1 MIAAATD
8 TIPFGPGALAFIGLY
23 LASLIGIG
31 WLARRARQENT
42 LRDHFLGG
50 QGVGF
55 FVLLLT
61 LFATQYS
68 GNTILGFSGKAY
80 RIGFAWLTCVHFMT
94 AIVVTYL
101 LFAPKLF
108 KLAKQHAFVTPT
120 DYLAHRFNHR
130 GINLLATLIMV
141 ASLSNFF
148 LAQLTAMGRAVEG
161 LTTLHPET
169 AFLWGVVIL
178 AAIMLVYETM
188 GGFRAVA
195 WTDMIQG
202 GVLALG
208 FIVLL
213 VLIFAEY
220 GTLAETTRLLLQ
232 TAPEKVLPPQA
243 PEVRSWI
250 SYIFLLGVGAALYPQ
265 AIQRIYAAKSAT
277 TLRKSMAAMA
287 FMPLVTALIAVL
299 VGVTAAAHLA
309 GELQGASTDAALGVM
324 LRHIQEQTLFG
335 HAVVVLIFAAV
346 LGAIMSTADSALLS
360 ISSMVTKDL
369 YAGFVRPEAG
379 QEALTRLGKRV
390 STGFMI
396 TLAALAVWLN
406 NSGTKL
412 TLVELLEMKFD
423 MLLQLAPAFMI
434 AIHWKGMRAGPVFAG
449 MLIGLVFALS
459 FFWVP
464 AQGDGFLTLLKNS
477 GFHPGLYA
485 LLLNIVIGVTGSWI
499 ANARVKTLEP
509 SR

>member
-1 MIAAATD
+1 MIAAATTD
-8 TIPFGPGALAFIGLY
+8 AIPFGPGGLVFIGLY
-23 LASLIGIG
+23 LLSMIWIG
-31 WLARRARQENT
+31 WLGMRARQENT
-42 LRDHFLGG
+42 LRDHFIGG

-68 GNTILGFSGKAY
+68 GNTILGYTGKSY
-80 RIGFAWLTCVHFMT
+80 RIGFAWLTSVHFMT

-120 DYLAHRFNHR
+120 DYLQHRFNHR
-130 GINLLATLIMV
+130 GLNLLATLIMV
-141 ASLSNFF
+141 AGLANFF
-148 LAQLTAMGRAVEG
+148 LAQLTAMGRVVEG

-169 AFLWGVVIL
+169 AFLWGVVVL

-195 WTDMIQG
+195 WTDVIQG
-202 GVLALG
+202 GVMALG
-208 FIVLL
+208 FAVLL
-213 VLIFAEY
+213 VLIFKEY
-220 GTLAETTRLLLQ
+220 GSMAETTRKLLA
-232 TAPEKVLPPQA
+232 TAPEKVLPPKA
-243 PEVRSWI
+243 HEVRSWI

-265 AIQRIYAAKSAT
+265 AIQRIYAAKSAA
-277 TLRKSMAAMA
+277 TLRKSLAVMA
-287 FMPLVTALIAVL
+287 FMPLGTALVAVL

-309 GELQGASTDAALGVM
+309 GELQGANTDAVLGVM

-369 YAGFVRPEAG
+369 YAGFIRPDAG
-379 QEALTRLGKRV
+379 QEALTLLGKRI
-390 STGFMI
+390 STFFMV

-406 NSGTKL
+406 NSG
-412 TLVELLEMKFD
+412 
-423 MLLQLAPAFMI
+423 
-434 AIHWKGMRAGPVFAG
+434 
-449 MLIGLVFALS
+449 
-459 FFWVP
+459 
-464 AQGDGFLTLLKNS
+464 
-477 GFHPGLYA
+477 
-485 LLLNIVIGVTGSWI
+485 
-499 ANARVKTLEP
+499 VK
-509 SR
+509 